1 MRMTIRMMM
10 MILLLRSVCVLIRIS
25 CVVWLWQYNKQY
37 IVVYIVCYAVGGIAM
52 SWHKTKF
59 KLWRAIIIII
69 SSCRCPLNEVIKKE
83 ERERTTIHTYM
94 KFSRL
99 EPFEVLVRLVFKLL
113 TACYKELRF
122 LDPSYLTCS
131 EMGLI
136 ESLAAGA
143 GEDG

>member
-1 MRMTIRMMM
+1 MRMTIRMMMM

-83 ERERTTIHTYM
+83 ERERTYM

-99 EPFEVLVRLVFKLL
+99 EPFEVLIRLVFKLL

-122 LDPSYLTCS
+122 LDPSYLPGS